1 MSCPDLAH
9 VRRFQVAPVI
19 PEALKPLA
27 ELARNL
33 WWSWHSDAIDLFIR
47 IDQELWQKTRHN
59 PVQMLGLVSQDRL
72 DELAKDKH
80 FLNALRTVS
89 DRLSRHCDR
98 DGWFSETHGSEVED
112 PTIAYFCAEFGMTE
126 SFQIYSGGLGI
137 LAGDHLKS
145 ASELGIPLVAV
156 GLLYRHGYFQQY
168 LSPDGW
174 QMEYLPDLDFSQMPV
189 CPVLG
194 EDGERVKVAVAMP
207 GREVTIALWQA
218 RVGRIRLFL
227 LDTDLPENEAKD
239 RDITAQ
245 LYGGDMDMR
254 IRQEI
259 VLGIG
264 GVRALHAINIDP
276 DVCHMNEGH
285 SAFLA
290 LERIGNLIAQHGLTF
305 DEARQGAM
313 ASHCF
318 TTHTPVP
325 AGIDRFPAELVKS
338 YFKSYH
344 PRLKLDMEGLLALGR
359 DDVFNQ
365 DEPFSM
371 ATLAIRCSDWANG
384 VSALHGEVS
393 RSMWKGV
400 WPNVPEEE
408 VPIGHVTNGIHAA
421 SWLSRSLAEAID
433 RQAGTDARS
442 AKPAEH
448 DIYRVATDLPDET
461 LWSIH
466 TERRHKLVAYTK
478 RDDPARPAAIGPA
491 RHSDN
496 DLDPEAL
503 TIGFARRFATYK
515 RGNLFM
521 RDPERLIALLNNP
534 DHPLQFVISGKSHP
548 ADGGGKDLIKDI
560 VQFTRHHGLSGKI
573 VFIENYSMHS
583 ARYLVQGCDVW
594 LNNPRRGME
603 ASGTSGMKAAI
614 NGVPNASILDGWWDE
629 AYNQRVGWAIGY
641 REDYDNPEL
650 ADEVESRML
659 YDLLEKQIAPM
670 FYDRDEHGLPRRWIQ
685 MMKHSIAELAPFFNT
700 NRMVQQYTE
709 QYYLPALSRAKS
721 LMADGMSQS
730 VARAQ
735 LKERLRFAWPSLRF
749 ERVESNAA
757 QSLEPNESIEVT
769 AQVNLGGLSPQELR
783 VQALVGRVDE
793 SGRLVSPGVVD
804 MSCDESAGKTH
815 VYKASA
821 RSLGCGPHGLT
832 LRIVPGGELMS
843 GVTEPGL
850 IYWDGQL
857 VPKPVVAK
865 PATQSVS

>member
-1 MSCPDLAH
+1 MSCPDLAR
-9 VRRFQVAPVI
+9 VRRFQVSPVI
-19 PEALKPLA
+19 PESLQPLA
-27 ELARNL
+27 DLARNL
-33 WWSWHSDAIDLFIR
+33 WWSWHNDAIDLFIR
-47 IDQELWQKTRHN
+47 VDQDLWQKTRHN
-59 PVQMLGLVSQDRL
+59 PVQMLGLVSQQRL
-72 DELAKDKH
+72 DELAKDQT
-80 FLNALRTVS
+80 FLDALRGVC
-89 DRLSRHCDR
+89 DRLARHCGR
-98 DGWFSETHGSEVED
+98 PGWFSETHGAAAGD
-112 PTIAYFCAEFGMTE
+112 PTLAYFCAEFGMTE

-168 LSPDGW
+168 LTPDGW

-189 CPVLG
+189 TPVLG
-194 EDGERVKVAVAMP
+194 DDGQQIKVSVSMPKREVAVA
-207 GREVTIALWQA
+207 LWEA

-227 LDTDLPENEAKD
+227 LDTDLPENSEAD
-239 RDITAQ
+239 QAITAQ

-264 GVRALHAINIDP
+264 GVRALHAIGINP

-313 ASHCF
+313 SSHCF

-325 AGIDRFPAELVKS
+325 AGIDRFPAELVKT
-338 YFKSYH
+338 YFKDYH
-344 PRLKLDMEGLLALGR
+344 DRLKLDMEGLLALGR
-359 DDVFNQ
+359 DNVSNK

-371 ATLAIRCSDWANG
+371 ANLAIRCSDWANG
-384 VSALHGEVS
+384 VSALHGVVS
-393 RSMWKGV
+393 RSMWKNI

-408 VPIGHVTNGIHAA
+408 VPIGHVTNGVHAA
-421 SWLSRSLAEAID
+421 SWLSRPLAEAID
-433 RQAGTDARS
+433 RQAGTNARL

-448 DIYRVATDLPDET
+448 DIYRVINDLPDEK
-461 LWSIH
+461 LWAIH
-466 TERRHKLVAYTK
+466 TERRQKLVAYTK
-478 RDDPARPAAIGPA
+478 RDDPARPASLGPV
-491 RHSDN
+491 RHADN

-521 RDPERLIALLNNP
+521 RDPERLIALLNHADRP
-534 DHPLQFVISGKSHP
+534 VQFVISGKSHP
-548 ADGGGKDLIKDI
+548 ADGGGKDLIKAI

-629 AYNQRVGWAIGY
+629 AYNERVGWAIGY
-641 REDYDNPEL
+641 REEHDNPDL
-650 ADEVESRML
+650 ADELESRML
-659 YDLLEKQIAPM
+659 YDLLEKQVVPM
-670 FYDRDEHGLPRRWIQ
+670 FYERDERGLPLQWIQ

-709 QYYLPALSRAKS
+709 QYYLPALARARS
-721 LMADGMSQS
+721 LMADGLAGS

-735 LKERLRFAWPSLRF
+735 LKEKLRFAWPSLRF
-749 ERVESNAA
+749 EKVESNAGQTLA
-757 QSLEPNESIEVT
+757 PDETIEVT
-769 AQVNLGGLSPQELR
+769 AEVNLGGLLPDELR
-783 VQALVGRVDE
+783 VQALIGRLDE
-793 SGRLVSPGVVD
+793 AGRLVSPGIVE
-804 MSCDESAGKTH
+804 MSCVEPGGKTN

-821 RSLGCGPHGLT
+821 RAIGCGPHGLA
-832 LRIVPGGELMS
+832 LRIVPGGELMD

-850 IYWDGQL
+850 IYWDGQP
-857 VPKPVVAK
+857 VPQPVKKAEAV
-865 PATQSVS
+865 PVS